1 MDRHSNSPIEKQVNP
16 FRETSLTNILKTR
29 LLKNEVHLLVFA
41 GMLGARVVLAARAF
55 AALVLRRRRRRLRPR
70 RRRFRLPV
78 LPVLGEVV
86 ETRHVFV
93 HLETYRGP
101 VFIVRSNLSTSIVSR
116 AWVVGVDGV
125 SVLVTVIG
133 LAILVTGVQVAVIVS
148 VDLGGGHVVTFFS
161 PSGSFESVFE
171 RWYLILEGIVLR
183 V

>member
-101 VFIVRSNLSTSIVSR
+101 VFIVRGNLSTSIVSR

-133 LAILVTGVQVAVIVS
+133 LPILVTGVQVAVIVS
-148 VDLGGGHVVTFFS
+148 VDLGGGHVVTFFLLLGFFRKGCL
-161 PSGSFESVFE
+161 SGST
-171 RWYLILEGIVLR
+171 
-183 V
+183 